1 MLETPEAV
9 LDALR
14 ENNDRPYNLHRTV
27 TAEELVD
34 AAEQFDEPELLV
46 TALLELMS
54 AYEYTG
60 EHRKAP
66 VVFARVL
73 KLKDDSPDAFS
84 DWEANQVLWRFKW
97 VTTSLLQV
105 PEVPLAAI
113 RGWTDQMR
121 DRYREAG
128 HGMQPVAAMRHRIA
142 AHVGSEEA
150 ERSAYDLWVTRP
162 REGMSDCEACETR
175 HRAIHHVGIGDE
187 RRALDIW
194 QPVFDGGQTC
204 AEEPYVSQ
212 AHALL
217 PLLSLGRVDE
227 ARSHHL
233 SGYRYARGKTGLA
246 EEVGLHVEFSALSRN
261 EGRGL
266 EILAENRALFET
278 TGAPLS
284 LLGFLTG
291 VEVLLTRLVADGYGT
306 TTVAGPLGRGWTAQS
321 LLAHVTGEAD
331 TLVAAF
337 DARNGTTGVGDRRR
351 ERVARP
357 ALLAEPLPLGLR
369 TTRPDTVP
377 APPVSSRDIPDDFT
391 ALVTRARE
399 MAAVGHPGDTALWE
413 RIAERVAAEGH
424 VHAPELGPEARLRAE
439 LVEQRGFTA
448 YENEN
453 WAEANAA
460 MTEAADLFAGE
471 AALPWHA
478 LAARARVSSF
488 EWGDAGDREA
498 GDFPSWSVLDELL
511 GEARELL
518 GRGGGGAGAGA
529 GVGTGEGDPGTGAGG
544 PSTEGS
550 VPGTGAGAPDATD
563 ATPPTGVGAPD
574 AKAGGPATGEAAPGT
589 KAADSATGAGG
600 PGAGDDTADTKAG
613 APGTGAGAPA
623 TGAGGPDANAAVPAT
638 GEAAPATTEDTP
650 ATGSDTPPTGENVPE
665 KYLTV
670 LHCRAF
676 AAHAEAA
683 AEAPDVSAP
692 TRARFDAAMDAVLS
706 EAARLGMPH
715 LAVGVRRYTADLA
728 SRAGRADDAATE
740 LRTALELVETSG
752 RPWRAP
758 RLEAQLG
765 QILLQQDK
773 PEEATAALRQALAG
787 AARFDDTTF
796 PVAFTY
802 LLLGHASSH
811 ADDLRGAVRYLSE
824 AAARFDRESD
834 HNAAA
839 EARLQLADVLGRSGQ
854 PADAVAVL
862 ESLVLDDASATVEE
876 RLLAQIRLNL
886 ARGLRELEEHQAS
899 AEQFVQLAETVA
911 AWEDRTTY
919 TLVTAESAIALAR
932 ADRWDAAR
940 AAYERAL
947 LAHRD
952 TRLPGQ
958 AGLICE
964 MAREFAALTMAAEG
978 PEGIETA
985 LARLAEADEIRGAAA
1000 EDAEDLVH
1008 WYEAGATAYQRAR
1021 ALAAAERF
1029 PEALAEMERAITA
1042 YEGGGEQGET
1052 PRAEATR
1059 VAALIE
1065 ANGLNSPQAAISRL
1079 DTAIT
1084 RCEKAGIQHAAQ
1096 ILSALRTDFATQ
1108 RED

>member
-34 AAEQFDEPELLV
+34 AAEQFEEPELLV

-73 KLKDDSPDAFS
+73 KLRDDSPDAFS

-142 AHVGSEEA
+142 AHAGSEEA

-175 HRAIHHVGIGDE
+175 HRAIHHVGIGDA

-246 EEVGLHVEFSALSRN
+246 EEVGLHVEFSAQSRN

-306 TTVAGPLGRGWTAQS
+306 TTVAGPLGRSWTAQS
-321 LLAHVTGEAD
+321 LLAHVSGEAD

-478 LAARARVSSF
+478 LAARARVCSF
-488 EWGDAGDREA
+488 EWGEAGDREA

-518 GRGGGGAGAGA
+518 GRGGGG
-529 GVGTGEGDPGTGAGG
+529 
-544 PSTEGS
+544 
-550 VPGTGAGAPDATD
+550 
-563 ATPPTGVGAPD
+563 
-574 AKAGGPATGEAAPGT
+574 
-589 KAADSATGAGG
+589 
-600 PGAGDDTADTKAG
+600 
-613 APGTGAGAPA
+613 
-623 TGAGGPDANAAVPAT
+623 
-638 GEAAPATTEDTP
+638 
-650 ATGSDTPPTGENVPE
+650 
-665 KYLTV
+665 
-670 LHCRAF
+670 
-676 AAHAEAA
+676 
-683 AEAPDVSAP
+683 
-692 TRARFDAAMDAVLS
+692 
-706 EAARLGMPH
+706 
-715 LAVGVRRYTADLA
+715 
-728 SRAGRADDAATE
+728 
-740 LRTALELVETSG
+740 
-752 RPWRAP
+752 
-758 RLEAQLG
+758 
-765 QILLQQDK
+765 
-773 PEEATAALRQALAG
+773 
-787 AARFDDTTF
+787 
-796 PVAFTY
+796 
-802 LLLGHASSH
+802 
-811 ADDLRGAVRYLSE
+811 
-824 AAARFDRESD
+824 
-834 HNAAA
+834 
-839 EARLQLADVLGRSGQ
+839 
-854 PADAVAVL
+854 
-862 ESLVLDDASATVEE
+862 
-876 RLLAQIRLNL
+876 
-886 ARGLRELEEHQAS
+886 
-899 AEQFVQLAETVA
+899 
-911 AWEDRTTY
+911 
-919 TLVTAESAIALAR
+919 
-932 ADRWDAAR
+932 
-940 AAYERAL
+940 
-947 LAHRD
+947 
-952 TRLPGQ
+952 
-958 AGLICE
+958 
-964 MAREFAALTMAAEG
+964 
-978 PEGIETA
+978 
-985 LARLAEADEIRGAAA
+985 
-1000 EDAEDLVH
+1000 
-1008 WYEAGATAYQRAR
+1008 
-1021 ALAAAERF
+1021 
-1029 PEALAEMERAITA
+1029 
-1042 YEGGGEQGET
+1042 
-1052 PRAEATR
+1052 
-1059 VAALIE
+1059 
-1065 ANGLNSPQAAISRL
+1065 
-1079 DTAIT
+1079 
-1084 RCEKAGIQHAAQ
+1084 
-1096 ILSALRTDFATQ
+1096 
-1108 RED
+1108 

>member
-27 TAEELVD
+27 TAEELVE

-246 EEVGLHVEFSALSRN
+246 EEVGLHIEFSALSRN

-321 LLAHVTGEAD
+321 LLAHVSGEAD

-369 TTRPDTVP
+369 TTRPHTVP
-377 APPVSSRDIPDDFT
+377 APPVSSRDVPDDFT
-391 ALVTRARE
+391 ELVTRARE

-478 LAARARVSSF
+478 LAARARVRSF

-518 GRGGGGAGAGA
+518 GRGGSVVGADVAGLGD
-529 GVGTGEGDPGTGAGG
+529 GVGG
-544 PSTEGS
+544 
-550 VPGTGAGAPDATD
+550 
-563 ATPPTGVGAPD
+563 PD
-574 AKAGGPATGEAAPGT
+574 AKAGVPATRAGVRGTGDDVPDAKAGAPSAEGSAPATGEDAPDT
-589 KAADSATGAGG
+589 KAATG
-600 PGAGDDTADTKAG
+600 
-613 APGTGAGAPA
+613 
-623 TGAGGPDANAAVPAT
+623 
-638 GEAAPATTEDTP
+638 EDTP
-650 ATGSDTPPTGENVPE
+650 AMGQDTPPTGENVPE

-692 TRARFDAAMDAVLS
+692 TRARFDAAMDAVVS
-706 EAARLGMPH
+706 EAARFGMPH
-715 LAVGVRRYTADLA
+715 LAVGVRRYTADIA
-728 SRAGRADDAATE
+728 SRAGRADEAATE
-740 LRTALELVETSG
+740 LRTALELIETSG

-811 ADDLRGAVRYLSE
+811 AGDLPGAVRHLSE

-839 EARLQLADVLGRSGQ
+839 EARLQLADVLSRSGQ

-862 ESLVLDDASATVEE
+862 ESLVLDDASATVDE

-886 ARGLRELEEHQAS
+886 ARGLRELEEHQAA

-978 PEGIETA
+978 PDGIGTA
-985 LARLAEADEIRGAAA
+985 LARLAEADEIRGSAA

-1042 YEGGGEQGET
+1042 YEEGGEQGET

-1108 RED
+1108 REG

>member
-73 KLKDDSPDAFS
+73 KLRDDSPDAFS

-142 AHVGSEEA
+142 AHVGSAEA

-306 TTVAGPLGRGWTAQS
+306 TTVAGPLGRSWTAQS
-321 LLAHVTGEAD
+321 LLAHVSGEAD
-331 TLVAAF
+331 TLAAAF

-369 TTRPDTVP
+369 TTRPETAP

-391 ALVTRARE
+391 ELVTRARE

-488 EWGDAGDREA
+488 AWGDAGDRET

-518 GRGGGGAGAGA
+518 GRGGGG
-529 GVGTGEGDPGTGAGG
+529 P
-544 PSTEGS
+544 
-550 VPGTGAGAPDATD
+550 ATTD
-563 ATPPTGVGAPD
+563 DTPD
-574 AKAGGPATGEAAPGT
+574 AKAAVPSTGT
-589 KAADSATGAGG
+589 
-600 PGAGDDTADTKAG
+600 
-613 APGTGAGAPA
+613 
-623 TGAGGPDANAAVPAT
+623 AVPAT
-638 GEAAPATTEDTP
+638 TDDA
-650 ATGSDTPPTGENVPE
+650 PPTGENVTE

-692 TRARFDAAMDAVLS
+692 TRARFDAAMDAVVS
-706 EAARLGMPH
+706 EAARFGMPH

-728 SRAGRADDAATE
+728 SRAGRADEAATE

-811 ADDLRGAVRYLSE
+811 AGDLPGAVRHLSE

-862 ESLVLDDASATVEE
+862 ESLVLDDASDTVDE

-978 PEGIETA
+978 PDGIETA
-985 LARLAEADEIRGAAA
+985 LARLAEADEIRDAAA
-1000 EDAEDLVH
+1000 GDAEDLVH

-1042 YEGGGEQGET
+1042 YEEGGEQGET

-1065 ANGLNSPQAAISRL
+1065 ANGLNSPQAAIARL

>member
-73 KLKDDSPDAFS
+73 KLRDDSPDAFS

-306 TTVAGPLGRGWTAQS
+306 TTVAGPLGRSWMAQS
-321 LLAHVTGEAD
+321 LLAHVSGEAD
-331 TLVAAF
+331 TLAAAF

-369 TTRPDTVP
+369 TTRPETAP
-377 APPVSSRDIPDDFT
+377 APPVSSRDIPDNFT
-391 ALVTRARE
+391 ELVTRARE

-488 EWGDAGDREA
+488 AWGDAGDRAA
-498 GDFPSWSVLDELL
+498 GDFPSWSVLDGLL

-518 GRGGGGAGAGA
+518 GRGGG
-529 GVGTGEGDPGTGAGG
+529 V
-544 PSTEGS
+544 PSTG
-550 VPGTGAGAPDATD
+550 
-563 ATPPTGVGAPD
+563 
-574 AKAGGPATGEAAPGT
+574 
-589 KAADSATGAGG
+589 
-600 PGAGDDTADTKAG
+600 
-613 APGTGAGAPA
+613 
-623 TGAGGPDANAAVPAT
+623 
-638 GEAAPATTEDTP
+638 EDTP
-650 ATGSDTPPTGENVPE
+650 ATTDDTPDAKATVPATTDDTPATGENVTE

-692 TRARFDAAMDAVLS
+692 TRARFDAAMDAVVS
-706 EAARLGMPH
+706 EAARFGMPH

-728 SRAGRADDAATE
+728 SRAGRADEAATE
-740 LRTALELVETSG
+740 LRTALELLEASG

-811 ADDLRGAVRYLSE
+811 AGDLPGAVRHLSE

-862 ESLVLDDASATVEE
+862 ESLVLDDASATVDE

-978 PEGIETA
+978 PDGIETA

-1000 EDAEDLVH
+1000 GDAEDLVH

-1042 YEGGGEQGET
+1042 YEEGGEQGET

-1065 ANGLNSPQAAISRL
+1065 ANGLNSPQAAIARL

>member
-73 KLKDDSPDAFS
+73 KLRDDSPDAFS

-142 AHVGSEEA
+142 AHVGSAEA

-306 TTVAGPLGRGWTAQS
+306 TTVAGPLGRSWTAQS
-321 LLAHVTGEAD
+321 LLAHVSGEAD
-331 TLVAAF
+331 TLAAAF

-369 TTRPDTVP
+369 TTRPETAP

-391 ALVTRARE
+391 ELVTRARE

-424 VHAPELGPEARLRAE
+424 VHVPELGPEARLRAE

-488 EWGDAGDREA
+488 AWGDAGDRET

-518 GRGGGGAGAGA
+518 GRGGGG
-529 GVGTGEGDPGTGAGG
+529 P
-544 PSTEGS
+544 
-550 VPGTGAGAPDATD
+550 ATTD
-563 ATPPTGVGAPD
+563 DTPD
-574 AKAGGPATGEAAPGT
+574 AKAAVPSTGT
-589 KAADSATGAGG
+589 
-600 PGAGDDTADTKAG
+600 
-613 APGTGAGAPA
+613 
-623 TGAGGPDANAAVPAT
+623 AVPAT
-638 GEAAPATTEDTP
+638 TDDA
-650 ATGSDTPPTGENVPE
+650 PPTGENVTE

-692 TRARFDAAMDAVLS
+692 TRARFDAAMDAVVS
-706 EAARLGMPH
+706 EAARFGMPH

-728 SRAGRADDAATE
+728 SRAGRADEAATE

-773 PEEATAALRQALAG
+773 PEEATASLRQALAG

-811 ADDLRGAVRYLSE
+811 AGDLPGAVRHLSE

-862 ESLVLDDASATVEE
+862 ESLVLDDASDTVDE

-932 ADRWDAAR
+932 ADRWDAGR

-978 PEGIETA
+978 PDGIEAA

-1000 EDAEDLVH
+1000 GDAEDLVH

-1042 YEGGGEQGET
+1042 YEEGGEQGET

-1065 ANGLNSPQAAISRL
+1065 ANGLNSPQAAIARL

>member
-73 KLKDDSPDAFS
+73 KLRDDSPDAFS

-217 PLLSLGRVDE
+217 PLLSLGRADE

-306 TTVAGPLGRGWTAQS
+306 TTVAGPLGRSWTAQS
-321 LLAHVTGEAD
+321 LLAHVSGEAD
-331 TLVAAF
+331 TLAAAF

-357 ALLAEPLPLGLR
+357 PLLAEPLPLGLR
-369 TTRPDTVP
+369 TTRPETAP

-391 ALVTRARE
+391 ELVTRARE

-488 EWGDAGDREA
+488 EWGDAGDRAA

-518 GRGGGGAGAGA
+518 GRGG
-529 GVGTGEGDPGTGAGG
+529 
-544 PSTEGS
+544 
-550 VPGTGAGAPDATD
+550 
-563 ATPPTGVGAPD
+563 
-574 AKAGGPATGEAAPGT
+574 
-589 KAADSATGAGG
+589 
-600 PGAGDDTADTKAG
+600 
-613 APGTGAGAPA
+613 
-623 TGAGGPDANAAVPAT
+623 AVPAT
-638 GEAAPATTEDTP
+638 TDDA
-650 ATGSDTPPTGENVPE
+650 PPTGENVTE

-692 TRARFDAAMDAVLS
+692 TRARFDAAMDAVVS
-706 EAARLGMPH
+706 EAARFGMPH

-728 SRAGRADDAATE
+728 SRAGRADEAATE

-811 ADDLRGAVRYLSE
+811 AGDLPGAVRHLSE

-862 ESLVLDDASATVEE
+862 ESLVLDDASATVDE

-978 PEGIETA
+978 PDGIETA

-1000 EDAEDLVH
+1000 GDAEDLVH

-1042 YEGGGEQGET
+1042 YEEGGEQGET

-1065 ANGLNSPQAAISRL
+1065 ANGLNSPQAAIARL

>member
-73 KLKDDSPDAFS
+73 KLRDDSPDAFS

-306 TTVAGPLGRGWTAQS
+306 TTVAGPLGRSWTAQS
-321 LLAHVTGEAD
+321 LLAHVSGEAD
-331 TLVAAF
+331 TLAAAF

-369 TTRPDTVP
+369 TTRPETAP

-391 ALVTRARE
+391 ELVTRARE

-424 VHAPELGPEARLRAE
+424 VHAPELGPEPRLRAE

-488 EWGDAGDREA
+488 AWGDAGERVA
-498 GDFPSWSVLDELL
+498 GDFPSWSVLDGLL

-518 GRGGGGAGAGA
+518 GRGGD
-529 GVGTGEGDPGTGAGG
+529 DP
-544 PSTEGS
+544 
-550 VPGTGAGAPDATD
+550 ATTD
-563 ATPPTGVGAPD
+563 DTPD
-574 AKAGGPATGEAAPGT
+574 AKAT
-589 KAADSATGAGG
+589 
-600 PGAGDDTADTKAG
+600 
-613 APGTGAGAPA
+613 
-623 TGAGGPDANAAVPAT
+623 VPAT
-638 GEAAPATTEDTP
+638 TDDTP
-650 ATGSDTPPTGENVPE
+650 ATGENVTE

-692 TRARFDAAMDAVLS
+692 TRARFDAAMDAVVS
-706 EAARLGMPH
+706 EAARFGMPH

-728 SRAGRADDAATE
+728 SRAGRADEAATE
-740 LRTALELVETSG
+740 LRTALELVEASG

-811 ADDLRGAVRYLSE
+811 AGDLPGAVRHLSE

-862 ESLVLDDASATVEE
+862 ESLVLDDASDAVDE

-978 PEGIETA
+978 PDGIETA

-1000 EDAEDLVH
+1000 GDAEDLVH

-1042 YEGGGEQGET
+1042 YEEGGEQGET

-1065 ANGLNSPQAAISRL
+1065 ANGLNSPQAAIARL

>member
-34 AAEQFDEPELLV
+34 AAEQFEEPELLV

-142 AHVGSEEA
+142 AHVGSGEA

-424 VHAPELGPEARLRAE
+424 LHAPELGPEARLRAE

-488 EWGDAGDREA
+488 EWGDAGDRES

-518 GRGGGGAGAGA
+518 GRGGGGAGADGA
-529 GVGTGEGDPGTGAGG
+529 GLGTGEGDPGTGDDALD
-544 PSTEGS
+544 TKAA
-550 VPGTGAGAPDATD
+550 VPGTGAGGPGTKAAVPDTTGD
-563 ATPPTGVGAPD
+563 TPP
-574 AKAGGPATGEAAPGT
+574 TGEAAPGT
-589 KAADSATGAGG
+589 KAAVPATGAGG
-600 PGAGDDTADTKAG
+600 PGAGDDTADPKG
-613 APGTGAGAPA
+613 
-623 TGAGGPDANAAVPAT
+623 
-638 GEAAPATTEDTP
+638 AAPATTD
-650 ATGSDTPPTGENVPE
+650 DTPPTGENVPE

-692 TRARFDAAMDAVLS
+692 TRARFDAAMDAVVS
-706 EAARLGMPH
+706 EAARFGMPH

-728 SRAGRADDAATE
+728 SRAGRADEAATE

-765 QILLQQDK
+765 QILFQQDK

-811 ADDLRGAVRYLSE
+811 ADDLPGAVRYLSE

-1029 PEALAEMERAITA
+1029 PEALAEMDRAITA
-1042 YEGGGEQGET
+1042 YEEGGEQGET

>member
-34 AAEQFDEPELLV
+34 AAQQFEEPELLV

-84 DWEANQVLWRFKW
+84 DWETNQVMWRFKW

-321 LLAHVTGEAD
+321 LLAHVSGEAD

-357 ALLAEPLPLGLR
+357 ALLTEPLPLGLR

-391 ALVTRARE
+391 ELVTRARE

-460 MTEAADLFAGE
+460 MTEAAALFAGE

-478 LAARARVSSF
+478 LAARARVRSF

-518 GRGGGGAGAGA
+518 GRGGIGAE
-529 GVGTGEGDPGTGAGG
+529 EGDPGT
-544 PSTEGS
+544 
-550 VPGTGAGAPDATD
+550 TD
-563 ATPPTGVGAPD
+563 
-574 AKAGGPATGEAAPGT
+574 
-589 KAADSATGAGG
+589 
-600 PGAGDDTADTKAG
+600 
-613 APGTGAGAPA
+613 
-623 TGAGGPDANAAVPAT
+623 
-638 GEAAPATTEDTP
+638 
-650 ATGSDTPPTGENVPE
+650 DTPPTGENVTE

-676 AAHAEAA
+676 AAHVEAA

-692 TRARFDAAMDAVLS
+692 TRARFDAAMDAVVS
-706 EAARLGMPH
+706 EAARFGMPH

-728 SRAGRADDAATE
+728 SRAGRADEAATE
-740 LRTALELVETSG
+740 LRTALELLETSG

-796 PVAFTY
+796 PVPFTY

-811 ADDLRGAVRYLSE
+811 AGDLPGAVRHLSE

-862 ESLVLDDASATVEE
+862 ESLVLEDASGTVDE

-978 PEGIETA
+978 PDGIETA

-1029 PEALAEMERAITA
+1029 PEALAEMERATTA
-1042 YEGGGEQGET
+1042 YEEGGEQGET

>member
-73 KLKDDSPDAFS
+73 KLRDDSPDAFS

-306 TTVAGPLGRGWTAQS
+306 TTVAGPLGRSWTAQS
-321 LLAHVTGEAD
+321 LLAHVSGEAD
-331 TLVAAF
+331 TLAAAF

-369 TTRPDTVP
+369 TTRPETAPV
-377 APPVSSRDIPDDFT
+377 PPVSSRDIPDDFT
-391 ALVTRARE
+391 ELVTRARE

-488 EWGDAGDREA
+488 AWGDAGDREA

-518 GRGGGGAGAGA
+518 GRGG
-529 GVGTGEGDPGTGAGG
+529 
-544 PSTEGS
+544 
-550 VPGTGAGAPDATD
+550 
-563 ATPPTGVGAPD
+563 
-574 AKAGGPATGEAAPGT
+574 
-589 KAADSATGAGG
+589 
-600 PGAGDDTADTKAG
+600 
-613 APGTGAGAPA
+613 
-623 TGAGGPDANAAVPAT
+623 AVPAT
-638 GEAAPATTEDTP
+638 TD
-650 ATGSDTPPTGENVPE
+650 DTPPTGENVTE

-692 TRARFDAAMDAVLS
+692 TRARFDAAMDAVVS
-706 EAARLGMPH
+706 EAARFGMPH

-728 SRAGRADDAATE
+728 SRAGRADEAATE

-811 ADDLRGAVRYLSE
+811 AGDLPGAVRHLSE

-862 ESLVLDDASATVEE
+862 ESLVLDDASDAVDE

-978 PEGIETA
+978 PDGIETA
-985 LARLAEADEIRGAAA
+985 LARLAEADEIRDAAA
-1000 EDAEDLVH
+1000 GDAEDLVH

-1042 YEGGGEQGET
+1042 YEEGGEQGET

-1065 ANGLNSPQAAISRL
+1065 ANGLNSPQAAIARL

>member
-34 AAEQFDEPELLV
+34 AAEQFEEPELLV

-73 KLKDDSPDAFS
+73 KLRDDSPDAFS

-175 HRAIHHVGIGDE
+175 HRAIHHVGTGDA

-306 TTVAGPLGRGWTAQS
+306 TTVAGPLGRSWTARS
-321 LLAHVTGEAD
+321 LLAHVSGEAD
-331 TLVAAF
+331 TLAAAF

-351 ERVARP
+351 ERLARP

-377 APPVSSRDIPDDFT
+377 APPVSSRDIPDDFRE
-391 ALVTRARE
+391 LVTRARE

-413 RIAERVAAEGH
+413 RIAERVAAEDH

-478 LAARARVSSF
+478 LAARARVRSF
-488 EWGDAGDREA
+488 EWGEAGDREA
-498 GDFPSWSVLDELL
+498 GGFPSWSVLDELL

-518 GRGGGGAGAGA
+518 GRGGGGVGAGA
-529 GVGTGEGDPGTGAGG
+529 GGFGTGAGDPG
-544 PSTEGS
+544 TEGS
-550 VPGTGAGAPDATD
+550 VPGTGAGAPD
-563 ATPPTGVGAPD
+563 
-574 AKAGGPATGEAAPGT
+574 T
-589 KAADSATGAGG
+589 KAAAPATGAGG
-600 PGAGDDTADTKAG
+600 LGTKAG
-613 APGTGAGAPA
+613 VPGTGAGAPDTKAAAPA
-623 TGAGGPDANAAVPAT
+623 TGAGGPGTGDDTLDGPGTGVDTPDARAAVPAT
-638 GEAAPATTEDTP
+638 TD
-650 ATGSDTPPTGENVPE
+650 DTPPTGENVPE

-692 TRARFDAAMDAVLS
+692 TRARFDAAMDAVVS
-706 EAARLGMPH
+706 EAARFGMPH

-740 LRTALELVETSG
+740 LRTAVELLETSG

-796 PVAFTY
+796 PVAFTH

-811 ADDLRGAVRYLSE
+811 AGDLPGAVRHLSE

-862 ESLVLDDASATVEE
+862 ESLVLVDASATVDE

-1000 EDAEDLVH
+1000 AEDAEDLVH

-1029 PEALAEMERAITA
+1029 PGALAEMERAITA
-1042 YEGGGEQGET
+1042 YEDGGEQGET

-1065 ANGLNSPQAAISRL
+1065 ANGLNSRQAAISRL

-1096 ILSALRTDFATQ
+1096 ILSALRTDLATQ
-1108 RED
+1108 REG

>member
-14 ENNDRPYNLHRTV
+14 ENNERPYGLHRAV

-34 AAEQFDEPELLV
+34 AAEQFEDGELLA

-73 KLKDDSPDAFS
+73 KLKDDKPDAFS

-105 PEVPLAAI
+105 PDVPLTAI

-142 AHVGSEEA
+142 AHSGSGDA
-150 ERSAYDLWVTRP
+150 ESSAYDLWVTRP
-162 REGMSDCEACETR
+162 RESMSDCEACETR
-175 HRAIHHVGIGDE
+175 HKAIHHVRSGDE

-261 EGRGL
+261 EARGL

-306 TTVAGPLGRGWTAQS
+306 TTVAGPLGRGWTALS
-321 LLAHVTGEAD
+321 LLTHVSGEAD
-331 TLVAAF
+331 ALVAAF
-337 DARNGTTGVGDRRR
+337 DARNGTTTVGDRRR

-369 TTRPDTVP
+369 TARPETAP
-377 APPVSSRDIPDDFT
+377 APPISSRDIPDEFV

-399 MAAVGHPGDTALWE
+399 MAAVGHPGDTALWD
-413 RIAERVAAEGH
+413 RIAERVAADGH
-424 VHAPELGPEARLRAE
+424 VHAPELGAEARLRAE

-448 YENEN
+448 YENER

-460 MTEAADLFAGE
+460 MTEAADLYEREAG
-471 AALPWHA
+471 LPWYA

-511 GEARELL
+511 GEARDLL
-518 GRGGGGAGAGA
+518 
-529 GVGTGEGDPGTGAGG
+529 
-544 PSTEGS
+544 
-550 VPGTGAGAPDATD
+550 ATD
-563 ATPPTGVGAPD
+563 A
-574 AKAGGPATGEAAPGT
+574 AGLGT
-589 KAADSATGAGG
+589 K
-600 PGAGDDTADTKAG
+600 
-613 APGTGAGAPA
+613 
-623 TGAGGPDANAAVPAT
+623 
-638 GEAAPATTEDTP
+638 EDI
-650 ATGSDTPPTGENVPE
+650 PE

-692 TRARFDAAMDAVLS
+692 TRARFDAATDAVLS
-706 EAARLGMPH
+706 GAARFEMPH
-715 LAVGVRRYTADLA
+715 LAIGVRRYTADLA
-728 SRAGRADDAATE
+728 SRAGRLDEAVAE
-740 LRTALELVETSG
+740 LRSALDILETSG

-765 QILLQQDK
+765 QILLQQDQ
-773 PEEATAALRQALAG
+773 PEEAMAALRQALAG
-787 AARFDDTTF
+787 AARFDDTSF
-796 PVAFTY
+796 PVAFSH

-811 ADDLRGAVRYLSE
+811 ADDLPGAVRHLSE
-824 AAARFDRESD
+824 AAARFDRD
-834 HNAAA
+834 DDDNAAA

-862 ESLVLDDASATVEE
+862 ESLVLDDASALLDE

-899 AEQFVQLAETVA
+899 AEQFVRLAETVA
-911 AWEDRTTY
+911 AWDDKTTY
-919 TLVTAESAIALAR
+919 TLVTAESAVALAR

-958 AGLICE
+958 AGLIGE

-978 PEGIETA
+978 SDGIETA
-985 LARLAEADEIRGAAA
+985 LARLTEADEIRAAVA
-1000 EDAEDLVH
+1000 KDAEDFVR

-1029 PEALAEMERAITA
+1029 TDALAEMERAITA
-1042 YEGGGEQGET
+1042 YEEGGEQGET

-1065 ANGLNSPQAAISRL
+1065 ANGLNSRQAAIARL

-1084 RCEKAGIQHAAQ
+1084 RCESGGLQHAAQ
-1096 ILSALRTDFATQ
+1096 ILSALRADFATQ
-1108 RED
+1108 REG

>member
-73 KLKDDSPDAFS
+73 KLRDDSPDAFS

-291 VEVLLTRLVADGYGT
+291 VEVLLTRLVAHGYGT
-306 TTVAGPLGRGWTAQS
+306 TTVAGPLGRSWTAQS
-321 LLAHVTGEAD
+321 LLAHVSGEAD
-331 TLVAAF
+331 TLAAAF

-351 ERVARP
+351 QRVARP

-369 TTRPDTVP
+369 TTRPETAP

-391 ALVTRARE
+391 ELVTRARE

-460 MTEAADLFAGE
+460 MTEAADLFAGK

-488 EWGDAGDREA
+488 AWGDVGDRAA

-518 GRGGGGAGAGA
+518 GRGGG
-529 GVGTGEGDPGTGAGG
+529 VPITGEDTP
-544 PSTEGS
+544 
-550 VPGTGAGAPDATD
+550 ATTD
-563 ATPPTGVGAPD
+563 DAPD
-574 AKAGGPATGEAAPGT
+574 AKAG
-589 KAADSATGAGG
+589 
-600 PGAGDDTADTKAG
+600 
-613 APGTGAGAPA
+613 
-623 TGAGGPDANAAVPAT
+623 VPAT
-638 GEAAPATTEDTP
+638 TD
-650 ATGSDTPPTGENVPE
+650 DTPPTGENVTE

-692 TRARFDAAMDAVLS
+692 TRARFDAAMDAVVS
-706 EAARLGMPH
+706 EAARFGMPH

-728 SRAGRADDAATE
+728 SRAGRADEAATE

-811 ADDLRGAVRYLSE
+811 AGDLPGAVRHLSE

-862 ESLVLDDASATVEE
+862 ESLVLDDASATVDE

-978 PEGIETA
+978 PDGIETA

-1000 EDAEDLVH
+1000 GDAEDLVH

-1042 YEGGGEQGET
+1042 YEEGGEQGET

-1065 ANGLNSPQAAISRL
+1065 ANGLNSPQAAIARL

>member
-73 KLKDDSPDAFS
+73 KLRDDSPDAFS

-113 RGWTDQMR
+113 RGWTEQMR

-162 REGMSDCEACETR
+162 REEMSDCEACETR

-306 TTVAGPLGRGWTAQS
+306 TTVAGPLGRSWTAQS
-321 LLAHVTGEAD
+321 LLAHVSGEAD
-331 TLVAAF
+331 TLAAAF

-357 ALLAEPLPLGLR
+357 PLLAEPLPLGLR
-369 TTRPDTVP
+369 TTHPETAP

-391 ALVTRARE
+391 ELVTRARE

-518 GRGGGGAGAGA
+518 GRGGGG
-529 GVGTGEGDPGTGAGG
+529 VGTGEG
-544 PSTEGS
+544 
-550 VPGTGAGAPDATD
+550 VPGTGEDT
-563 ATPPTGVGAPD
+563 PD
-574 AKAGGPATGEAAPGT
+574 AK
-589 KAADSATGAGG
+589 
-600 PGAGDDTADTKAG
+600 
-613 APGTGAGAPA
+613 
-623 TGAGGPDANAAVPAT
+623 AAVPAT
-638 GEAAPATTEDTP
+638 TD
-650 ATGSDTPPTGENVPE
+650 DTPPTGENVTE

-683 AEAPDVSAP
+683 AQAPDVNAP
-692 TRARFDAAMDAVLS
+692 TRARFDAEMDAVLS
-706 EAARLGMPH
+706 EAARFGMPH

-728 SRAGRADDAATE
+728 SRAGRADEAATE
-740 LRTALELVETSG
+740 LRTALELVETSS

-811 ADDLRGAVRYLSE
+811 AGDLPGAVRHLSE

-862 ESLVLDDASATVEE
+862 ESLVLDDASATLDE

-886 ARGLRELEEHQAS
+886 ARGLRELEEHQAA

-978 PEGIETA
+978 PDGIETA

-1000 EDAEDLVH
+1000 GDAEDLVH

-1029 PEALAEMERAITA
+1029 PEALAEMERAIAA
-1042 YEGGGEQGET
+1042 YEEGGEQGET

-1065 ANGLNSPQAAISRL
+1065 ANGLDSPQAAIARL

-1096 ILSALRTDFATQ
+1096 ILSALRTDFATR

>member
-73 KLKDDSPDAFS
+73 KLRDDSPDAFS

-266 EILAENRALFET
+266 EILAENRALFES

-306 TTVAGPLGRGWTAQS
+306 TTVAGPLGRSWTAQS
-321 LLAHVTGEAD
+321 LLAHVSGEAD
-331 TLVAAF
+331 TLAAAF

-369 TTRPDTVP
+369 TTRPETAP

-391 ALVTRARE
+391 ELVTRARE

-518 GRGGGGAGAGA
+518 GRAGGGVGADGTGLD
-529 GVGTGEGDPGTGAGG
+529 TGEGVPG
-544 PSTEGS
+544 TEGS
-550 VPGTGAGAPDATD
+550 VPGTGAG
-563 ATPPTGVGAPD
+563 VL
-574 AKAGGPATGEAAPGT
+574 GT
-589 KAADSATGAGG
+589 KAGD
-600 PGAGDDTADTKAG
+600 PGAGA
-613 APGTGAGAPA
+613 
-623 TGAGGPDANAAVPAT
+623 
-638 GEAAPATTEDTP
+638 DTP
-650 ATGSDTPPTGENVPE
+650 ATGAHSPDAKAAALATTDDTPPTGENVTE

-692 TRARFDAAMDAVLS
+692 TRARFDAAMDAVVS
-706 EAARLGMPH
+706 EAARFGMPH

-811 ADDLRGAVRYLSE
+811 AGDLPGAVRHLSE

-862 ESLVLDDASATVEE
+862 ESLVLDDASATVDE

-940 AAYERAL
+940 AAYESAL

-978 PEGIETA
+978 PDGIETA
-985 LARLAEADEIRGAAA
+985 LARLAEADEIRDAAA

-1042 YEGGGEQGET
+1042 YEEGGEEGET

-1108 RED
+1108 REG

>member
-14 ENNDRPYNLHRTV
+14 ENNERPYGLHRTV

-34 AAEQFDEPELLV
+34 AAEQFEEPELLA

-54 AYEYTG
+54 AYEYSG

-73 KLKDDSPDAFS
+73 KLKDDKPDAFS
-84 DWEANQVLWRFKW
+84 DWEAHQVLWRFKW

-105 PEVPLAAI
+105 PDVPLAAI

-121 DRYREAG
+121 ERYREAG

-142 AHVGSEEA
+142 AHVGSEDE

-162 REGMSDCEACETR
+162 REALSDCEACETR
-175 HRAIHHVGIGDE
+175 HRAIRHVGHGDE

-227 ARSHHL
+227 ARAHHL
-233 SGYRYARGKTGLA
+233 TGYRFARGKTGLA

-291 VEVLLTRLVADGYGT
+291 VEVLLTRLVADGYGA
-306 TTVAGPLGRGWTAQS
+306 TTVAGPLGCSWTAQS
-321 LLAHVTGEAD
+321 LLAHVSGEAD
-331 TLVAAF
+331 KLVAAF
-337 DARNGTTGVGDRRR
+337 DARNGTTAVGDRRR

-369 TTRPDTVP
+369 TTRPETVP
-377 APPVSSRDIPDDFT
+377 APPVSSRELPDDFV

-399 MAAVGHPGDTALWE
+399 MAADGHPGDTPLWE
-413 RIAERVAAEGH
+413 RIAERVAADDH
-424 VHAPELGPEARLRAE
+424 VHDPELGPEARLRAE
-439 LVEQRGFTA
+439 LVEQRAFTA
-448 YENEN
+448 YEAER

-460 MTEAADLFAGE
+460 MTEAAELYEGE
-471 AALPWHA
+471 ADLPWYA
-478 LAARARVSSF
+478 LSARARMISF
-488 EWGDAGDREA
+488 QWGDAAERKEG
-498 GDFPSWSVLDELL
+498 GFPSWSALDELL
-511 GEARELL
+511 RRARDLL
-518 GRGGGGAGAGA
+518 AA
-529 GVGTGEGDPGTGAGG
+529 D
-544 PSTEGS
+544 PST
-550 VPGTGAGAPDATD
+550 P
-563 ATPPTGVGAPD
+563 
-574 AKAGGPATGEAAPGT
+574 EA
-589 KAADSATGAGG
+589 
-600 PGAGDDTADTKAG
+600 
-613 APGTGAGAPA
+613 
-623 TGAGGPDANAAVPAT
+623 V
-638 GEAAPATTEDTP
+638 
-650 ATGSDTPPTGENVPE
+650 E

-670 LHCRAF
+670 LQCRTF
-676 AAHAEAA
+676 AAHAEAV
-683 AEAPDVSAP
+683 AEAPEVSAR
-692 TRARFDAAMDAVLS
+692 TRERFDAATRAALS
-706 EAARLGMPH
+706 EAARFEKPY
-715 LAVGVRRYTADLA
+715 LAAGVHRYTADLA
-728 SRAGRADDAATE
+728 SREGRAEEAAAE
-740 LRTALELVETSG
+740 LRTALDVLETGG

-765 QILLQQDK
+765 QILLQLDK
-773 PEEATAALRQALAG
+773 PEEAMAALRQALAG
-787 AARFDDTTF
+787 AARFDDASF
-796 PVAFTY
+796 PVAFCH
-802 LLLGHASSH
+802 LMLGHASSH
-811 ADDLRGAVRYLSE
+811 ADDVPGAVRHLSE
-824 AAARFDRESD
+824 AAARFDRAD
-834 HNAAA
+834 DDGAAA

-854 PADAVAVL
+854 PAESVAVL
-862 ESLVLDDASATVEE
+862 ESLVLDDAAASLDE

-899 AEQFVQLAETVA
+899 AEQFVRLAEAVA
-911 AWEDRTTY
+911 TWDDRTTY
-919 TLVTAESAIALAR
+919 TLVTAESAVALAR
-932 ADRWDAAR
+932 AERWDAAR
-940 AAYERAL
+940 EAYERAL
-947 LAHRD
+947 LAHRER
-952 TRLPGQ
+952 RLPGQ
-958 AGLICE
+958 SGLITE

-978 PEGIETA
+978 ADGIETA
-985 LARLAEADEIRGAAA
+985 LARLAEADEIRAAVA
-1000 EDAEDLVH
+1000 DDAGGELVH

-1021 ALAAAERF
+1021 ALASAERF
-1029 PEALAEMERAITA
+1029 TEALAEMERAITA
-1042 YEGGGEQGET
+1042 YEEGGEPGET

-1065 ANGLNSPQAAISRL
+1065 ANGLNSPRAAISRL

-1084 RCEKAGIQHAAQ
+1084 RCESGDLQHAAQ
-1096 ILSALRTDFATQ
+1096 ILSHLRADLA
-1108 RED
+1108 RKDA

>member
-73 KLKDDSPDAFS
+73 KLRDDSPDAFS

-175 HRAIHHVGIGDE
+175 HRAIHHLGIGDE

-266 EILAENRALFET
+266 EILAENRTLFET

-306 TTVAGPLGRGWTAQS
+306 TTVAGPLGRSWTAQS
-321 LLAHVTGEAD
+321 LLAHVSGEAD

-391 ALVTRARE
+391 ELVTRARE

-478 LAARARVSSF
+478 LAARARVRSF
-488 EWGDAGDREA
+488 EWGDAGDRES

-518 GRGGGGAGAGA
+518 GRGGGG
-529 GVGTGEGDPGTGAGG
+529 TGENT
-544 PSTEGS
+544 
-550 VPGTGAGAPDATD
+550 PD
-563 ATPPTGVGAPD
+563 
-574 AKAGGPATGEAAPGT
+574 T
-589 KAADSATGAGG
+589 KAA
-600 PGAGDDTADTKAG
+600 
-613 APGTGAGAPA
+613 
-623 TGAGGPDANAAVPAT
+623 GPD
-638 GEAAPATTEDTP
+638 TTD
-650 ATGSDTPPTGENVPE
+650 DTPPTGENVPE

-692 TRARFDAAMDAVLS
+692 TRARFDAEMDAVVS
-706 EAARLGMPH
+706 EAARFGMPH

-796 PVAFTY
+796 PVPFTY

-811 ADDLRGAVRYLSE
+811 AGDLPGAVRHLSE

-862 ESLVLDDASATVEE
+862 ESLVLDDAAATVEE

-886 ARGLRELEEHQAS
+886 ARGLRELEEHQAA

-985 LARLAEADEIRGAAA
+985 LARLAEADEIRGSAA
-1000 EDAEDLVH
+1000 EDAEDFVH

-1042 YEGGGEQGET
+1042 YEEGGEQGET

-1065 ANGLNSPQAAISRL
+1065 ANGLNSPQAAMSRL
-1079 DTAIT
+1079 DAAII

>member
-73 KLKDDSPDAFS
+73 KLRDDSPDAFS

-306 TTVAGPLGRGWTAQS
+306 TTVAGPLGRSWTAQS
-321 LLAHVTGEAD
+321 LLAHVSGEAD
-331 TLVAAF
+331 TLAAAF

-357 ALLAEPLPLGLR
+357 PLLAEPLPLGLR
-369 TTRPDTVP
+369 TTRPETAP

-391 ALVTRARE
+391 ELVTRARE

-498 GDFPSWSVLDELL
+498 GDFPSWSVLDGLL

-518 GRGGGGAGAGA
+518 GRGGA
-529 GVGTGEGDPGTGAGG
+529 
-544 PSTEGS
+544 
-550 VPGTGAGAPDATD
+550 VPATTD
-563 ATPPTGVGAPD
+563 DTPD
-574 AKAGGPATGEAAPGT
+574 AKAA
-589 KAADSATGAGG
+589 S
-600 PGAGDDTADTKAG
+600 
-613 APGTGAGAPA
+613 
-623 TGAGGPDANAAVPAT
+623 
-638 GEAAPATTEDTP
+638 PATTD
-650 ATGSDTPPTGENVPE
+650 DTPPTGENVTE

-692 TRARFDAAMDAVLS
+692 TRARFDAAMDAVVS
-706 EAARLGMPH
+706 EAARFGMPH

-728 SRAGRADDAATE
+728 SRAGRADEAATE

-773 PEEATAALRQALAG
+773 PEEAAAALRQALAG

-811 ADDLRGAVRYLSE
+811 AGDLPGAVRHLSE

-862 ESLVLDDASATVEE
+862 ESLVLDDASATVDE

-978 PEGIETA
+978 PDGIETA
-985 LARLAEADEIRGAAA
+985 LARLAEADEIRDAAA
-1000 EDAEDLVH
+1000 GDAEDLVH

-1042 YEGGGEQGET
+1042 YEEGGEQGET

-1065 ANGLNSPQAAISRL
+1065 ANGLNSPQAAIARL

>member
-73 KLKDDSPDAFS
+73 KLRDDSPDAFS

-113 RGWTDQMR
+113 RDWTDQMR

-306 TTVAGPLGRGWTAQS
+306 TTVAGPLGRSWTAQS
-321 LLAHVTGEAD
+321 LLAHVSSEAD
-331 TLVAAF
+331 TLAAAF

-369 TTRPDTVP
+369 TTRPETAP
-377 APPVSSRDIPDDFT
+377 TPPVSSRDIPDDFT
-391 ALVTRARE
+391 ELVTRARE

-424 VHAPELGPEARLRAE
+424 VNAPELGPEARLRAE

-488 EWGDAGDREA
+488 AWGDAGDREA
-498 GDFPSWSVLDELL
+498 GDFPSWSVLDGLL

-518 GRGGGGAGAGA
+518 GRGG
-529 GVGTGEGDPGTGAGG
+529 
-544 PSTEGS
+544 
-550 VPGTGAGAPDATD
+550 
-563 ATPPTGVGAPD
+563 
-574 AKAGGPATGEAAPGT
+574 
-589 KAADSATGAGG
+589 
-600 PGAGDDTADTKAG
+600 
-613 APGTGAGAPA
+613 
-623 TGAGGPDANAAVPAT
+623 AVPAT
-638 GEAAPATTEDTP
+638 TDDA
-650 ATGSDTPPTGENVPE
+650 PPTGENVTE

-692 TRARFDAAMDAVLS
+692 TRARFDAAMDAVVS
-706 EAARLGMPH
+706 EAARFGMPH

-728 SRAGRADDAATE
+728 SRAGRADEAATE

-811 ADDLRGAVRYLSE
+811 AGDLPGAVRHLSE

-862 ESLVLDDASATVEE
+862 ESLVLDDASATVDE

-978 PEGIETA
+978 PDGIETA
-985 LARLAEADEIRGAAA
+985 LARLAEADEIRDAAA
-1000 EDAEDLVH
+1000 GDAEDLVH

-1042 YEGGGEQGET
+1042 YEEGGEQGET

-1065 ANGLNSPQAAISRL
+1065 ANGLNSPQAAIARL

>member
-73 KLKDDSPDAFS
+73 KLRDDSPDAFS

-306 TTVAGPLGRGWTAQS
+306 TTVAGPLGRSWTAQS
-321 LLAHVTGEAD
+321 LLAHVSGEAD
-331 TLVAAF
+331 TLAAAF

-369 TTRPDTVP
+369 TTRPETAP

-391 ALVTRARE
+391 ELVTRARE

-488 EWGDAGDREA
+488 EWGDAGEREA
-498 GDFPSWSVLDELL
+498 GDFPSWSVLDGLL
-511 GEARELL
+511 GEARGLL
-518 GRGGGGAGAGA
+518 GRGGG
-529 GVGTGEGDPGTGAGG
+529 V
-544 PSTEGS
+544 PST
-550 VPGTGAGAPDATD
+550 GT
-563 ATPPTGVGAPD
+563 
-574 AKAGGPATGEAAPGT
+574 
-589 KAADSATGAGG
+589 
-600 PGAGDDTADTKAG
+600 
-613 APGTGAGAPA
+613 
-623 TGAGGPDANAAVPAT
+623 AVPAT
-638 GEAAPATTEDTP
+638 TD
-650 ATGSDTPPTGENVPE
+650 DTPPTGENVTE

-670 LHCRAF
+670 LHCWAF

-692 TRARFDAAMDAVLS
+692 TRARFDAAMDAVVS
-706 EAARLGMPH
+706 EAARFGMPH

-728 SRAGRADDAATE
+728 SRAGRADEAATE

-811 ADDLRGAVRYLSE
+811 AGDLPGAVRHLSE

-862 ESLVLDDASATVEE
+862 ESLVLDDASATVDE

-978 PEGIETA
+978 PDGIETA
-985 LARLAEADEIRGAAA
+985 LARLAEADEIRDAAA
-1000 EDAEDLVH
+1000 GDAEDLVH

-1042 YEGGGEQGET
+1042 YEEGGEQGET

-1065 ANGLNSPQAAISRL
+1065 ANGLNSPQAAIARL